1 MKTPTI
7 RTIENWDGTIFE
19 KDVLK
24 CFKSLNDNFD
34 DLRYIIYN
42 NEDCVDE
49 SIEENNE
56 EYINK
61 IIRDSKPICDI
72 EITAKSKKSIGYDM
86 ELNANEIEYNNV
98 KMVLL
103 TVDNEIDGLYFHK
116 KDINIFSI

>member
-24 CFKSLNDNFD
+24 CFESLSNNFD